1 MYYFAYG
8 SNMLQRRLTERIGS
22 VALMGTGVLAG
33 YQLRFHKRSRD
44 GSGKCNLHFTGHAHD
59 VARGVIYSLRRD
71 QRMRLDEHEGHG
83 YQPRPV
89 LVQTGLRRIRALT
102 YIASADFLDE
112 ALRPYDWYLDF
123 VIAGARQ
130 HGLEQDYI
138 DTLGRVSPVTD
149 RDQQRAAVNARLLRL
164 AWR

>member
-22 VALMGTGVLAG
+22 VALTGTGALAG

-44 GSGKCNLHFTGHAHD
+44 GSGKCNLYFTGHGRD

-71 QRMRLDEHEGHG
+71 QRIRLDEHEGHG

-89 LVQTGLRRIRALT
+89 LVHTGLRRIRALT
-102 YIASADFLDE
+102 YIAPADFLDE

-130 HGLEQDYI
+130 HGLEQYYVDA
-138 DTLGRVSPVTD
+138 LGRVSPVTD
-149 RDQQRAAVNARLLRL
+149 RDRQRAAFNARLLRL
-164 AWR
+164 TWL